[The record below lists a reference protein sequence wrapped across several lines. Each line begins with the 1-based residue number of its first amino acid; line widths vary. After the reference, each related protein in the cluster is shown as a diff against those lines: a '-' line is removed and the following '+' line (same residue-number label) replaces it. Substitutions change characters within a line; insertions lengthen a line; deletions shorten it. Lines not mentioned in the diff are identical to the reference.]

1 MLIRGDEVDFL
12 NDVLIAQ
19 LVKEVVDSS
28 REKLSKRVIQVDV
41 NQLAISIKIC

>member
-1 MLIRGDEVDFL
+1 MLIRGDEVNFL

-28 REKLSKRVIQVDV
+28 REKLSKRVIRVDV
-41 NQLAISIKIC
+41 NQLAISIKIR